1 MLTLNLSFKSL
12 PFLSTKFESCEL
24 PISPLIS
31 FPSLSPYRFC
41 SNSILCCVFICY
53 HHYIVIHRPCFV
65 TYLYSCS
72 LKKPPL
78 FHLNLRVAVY
88 LSGIGTY
95 PIFFP
100 CTSCLNSTLCGI
112 YILGSYT
119 HLPPLLHPCLL
130 SPLDPRDIYSPFLSM
145 ALE

>member
-53 HHYIVIHRPCFV
+53 HHYLVIHRPCFE

-95 PIFFP
+95 PIFSLARPVLTPPSVVFISLVLIP
-100 CTSCLNSTLCGI
+100 IYLLS
-112 YILGSYT
+112 YILVRY
-119 HLPPLLHPCLL
+119 HL
-130 SPLDPRDIYSPFLSM
+130 
-145 ALE
+145 